1 MTDADVD
8 GSHIRTLLLTF
19 FYRHMPELVT
29 NGYVYIAQPP
39 LFRIRKNKTELYL
52 KDEKEFDQ
60 YFVDELVSVSMLKT
74 KTFSHIPN
82 SSIGVPSNLI
92 LRPSILTLEHHLLI
106 TIQDAH
112 GAPNPKVKTQIKR
125 APSFVKNIP

>member
-19 FYRHMPELVT
+19 FYRHMPELIT

-60 YFVDELVSVSMLKT
+60 YFVDELVSVSMLK
-74 KTFSHIPN
+74 
-82 SSIGVPSNLI
+82 NLEGKA
-92 LRPSILTLEHHLLI
+92 LKGKDLKNFFKKLL
-106 TIQDAH
+106 
-112 GAPNPKVKTQIKR
+112 N
-125 APSFVKNIP
+125 